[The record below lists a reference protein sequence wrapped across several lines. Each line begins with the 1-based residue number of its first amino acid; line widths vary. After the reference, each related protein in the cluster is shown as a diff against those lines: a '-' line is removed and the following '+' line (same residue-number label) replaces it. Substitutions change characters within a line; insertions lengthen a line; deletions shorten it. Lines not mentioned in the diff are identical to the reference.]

1 MEASIPQAAPGRG
14 LNIAAWVAGALG
26 FLLYTVVASPPKLM
40 SNPEAAE
47 GFIRYGY
54 TDGFRMF
61 IGTCEFLG
69 GIALLIPRLAFWAG
83 CGLFIIMLGAL
94 YTTRTARRTN
104 LGRGDR
110 PPADGARVRAARASA
125 LPVVPISCS

>member
-1 MEASIPQAAPGRG
+1 MEASIPAAQPGRA

-40 SNPEAAE
+40 GNPQAVE
-47 GFIRYGY
+47 GFIKYGY
-54 TDGFRMF
+54 TDGFRLF

-94 YTTRTARRTN
+94 YTHLSHGEADKIWGAGIGLIMTGLVAYARRS
-104 LGRGDR
+104 
-110 PPADGARVRAARASA
+110 RALFLS
-125 LPVVPISCS
+125 